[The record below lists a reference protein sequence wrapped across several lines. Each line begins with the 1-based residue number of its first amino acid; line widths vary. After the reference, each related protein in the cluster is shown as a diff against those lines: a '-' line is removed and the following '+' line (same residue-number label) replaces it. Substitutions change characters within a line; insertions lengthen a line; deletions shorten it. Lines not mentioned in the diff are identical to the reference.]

1 MKVLQCLFGFVII
14 IAMMFFAGSGKA
26 QSSIELDL
34 SADYNFGEHIT
45 FVAQTKSP
53 LQIQSASIFIHDTVQ
68 ATTRNESVVFNEQGV
83 SVYRFDTRQNLLRP
97 FTTIQWWYELTLV
110 DGSRVQSQTQSIR
123 YDDDRFNW
131 QSQELNG
138 LRVHW
143 YDGDGDFGLSALN
156 AGQAGLQSIAGF
168 FPPDLANPVDIYI
181 YKNASDLPG
190 GGNDWAVGHADSA
203 TGILMVTIEAG
214 LDQNIQM
221 EQRIPHELMHIMLA
235 RQIGVE
241 YQNVPA
247 WLREGMATL
256 AEVYPNPEYDRTL
269 MNAASRDAL
278 IPIANLCASFA
289 PQSDSAFLAY
299 AESRSFT
306 EYLRGQY
313 GSDGLLTLA
322 KSYANGV
329 DCERGPERAFGV
341 SLATLEQDWRVSTL
355 GQNSIMSTLRRIAPY
370 LGLLCLVL
378 IVPLVGIVN
387 AMRKKGD
394 THVSGTYTG

>member
-1 MKVLQCLFGFVII
+1 MFQSLFGVFVIVTFLFPI
-14 IAMMFFAGSGKA
+14 SVKA
-26 QSSIELDL
+26 QTGIELDL
-34 SADYNFGEHIT
+34 STTYTFGEHMT

-53 LQIQSASIFIHDTVQ
+53 LQIQSASIFIQDMVQ
-68 ATTRNESVVFNEQGV
+68 VTTRNEPVVFNEQGI
-83 SVYRFDTRQNLLRP
+83 SVYRFDTRQNLVRP
-97 FTTIQWWYELTLV
+97 FTTIHWWYELTLA
-110 DGSRVQSQTQSIR
+110 DGSRMQSQTQSIR

-143 YDGDGDFGLSALN
+143 YNGDSDFGLSALN
-156 AGQAGLQSIAGF
+156 AAQAGLQSIASF
-168 FPPDLANPVDIYI
+168 FPPDLVNLVDIYI
-181 YKNASDLPG
+181 YENASDLPG

-203 TGILMVTIEAG
+203 MGMLMVVIETG

-235 RQIGVE
+235 RHIGAG

-269 MNAASRDAL
+269 MDAASRDAL
-278 IPIANLCASFA
+278 IPIADLCASFS
-289 PQSDSAFLAY
+289 PQIDSAFLAY
-299 AESRSFT
+299 AETRSFT
-306 EYLRGQY
+306 NFLRGGY

-322 KSYANGV
+322 KTYASGV

-341 SLATLEQDWRVSTL
+341 SLAKLEQDWRVTTL
-355 GQNSIMSTLRRIAPY
+355 GQNNVMAMLGNMAPY
-370 LGLLCLVL
+370 LGLLCLVV
-378 IVPLVGIVN
+378 IVPLIGIVN
-387 AMRKKGD
+387 SMRKKEG
-394 THVSGTYTG
+394 VANE